1 VHACKRRRHRS
12 EPTQTART
20 EICSLSASLVCLFR
34 RSGASSRA
42 PANRRPSPAQVKIAL
57 RDVSAF
63 SGVCCVN
70 AYYTHTCSP
79 SDALGI
85 TFDRKHTN
93 HTLTHTQTHSLAHS
107 LWCLIP
113 ISRVALIVVVLVPVS
128 ACLYISLSRNI
139 FIHFACRPIT
149 LTHSSHSCPD
159 CPKLSHNN
167 HTLVRCPASLHLHT
181 YIHTQLFLIQCLT
194 HSSCRGTD

>member
-1 VHACKRRRHRS
+1 MQAAAASERTHANGTHRDLL
-12 EPTQTART
+12 
-20 EICSLSASLVCLFR
+20 SLSASLVCLFR

-70 AYYTHTCSP
+70 AYYTQTCSP

-85 TFDRKHTN
+85 TFDRIHTN

-113 ISRVALIVVVLVPVS
+113 ISCRFDCGGACSRVRLS
-128 ACLYISLSRNI
+128 LYISLSKYI
-139 FIHFACRPIT
+139 YT
-149 LTHSSHSCPD
+149 LCLPPHYTHSLFSQ
-159 CPKLSHNN
+159 LSRLSE
-167 HTLVRCPASLHLHT
+167 TVP
-181 YIHTQLFLIQCLT
+181 Q
-194 HSSCRGTD
+194 